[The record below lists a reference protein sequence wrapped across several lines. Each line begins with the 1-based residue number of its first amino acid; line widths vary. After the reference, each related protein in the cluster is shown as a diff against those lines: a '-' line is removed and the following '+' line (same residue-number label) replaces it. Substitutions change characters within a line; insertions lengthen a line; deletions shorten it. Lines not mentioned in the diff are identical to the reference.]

1 MSTAAATIHHRTCN
15 LCEAMCGLVIEHDG
29 SQVLSIKG
37 DKDDPFS
44 RGHICPKAVALKDLQ
59 EDPDRLRQPIKK
71 VDGQWRELSWPD
83 ALDEVAERLKSV
95 QEQHGRDAVGVYLGN
110 PNVHNTGSM
119 LFSRELLHALNTK
132 NRFSATS
139 VDQLPH
145 HLIAYKLFG
154 HQLKIP
160 VPDIDNS
167 DYFLVIG
174 ANPMASNG
182 SIMTVPDVRHRL
194 KAIKDGGGKLV
205 VVDPRRSETA
215 DVASEHLFI
224 RPGSDALLLAAM
236 IHCLYADDRIVRHR
250 LHAQMD
256 GLEELEPLF
265 RNFSPEAVADA
276 TGING
281 SEIRRLVDE
290 FCAAERPVAYG
301 RMGVSVQPFGTLS
314 QYLIMLL
321 NILRGR
327 LDEPGGLMFT
337 TPAVDTLAVTG
348 PGRFDQSRSRVRNL
362 PAFSGEYPVAALAEE
377 ILTPG
382 EGQIRAMV
390 TVAGNPVLSTPNG
403 KQLDK
408 AFSDLDFMVCID
420 FYLNETS
427 RHADIILPPVSP
439 LEREHYD
446 VIFHLLAVRNSSR
459 YADAL
464 FPKPDGAYHDW
475 EIFQA
480 LADRL
485 APPSG
490 LMGKV
495 SHRAKRLLTPKRT
508 VDQLL
513 KRGPYK
519 LSIKKLLKAPHG
531 IDLGA
536 LQSQLPATLMHRNKR
551 IHLEPAF
558 FLSDL
563 GRLQES
569 LAAHDN
575 DDDTMLLIGRR
586 HVRSNN
592 SWLHNS
598 HRLVKGK
605 ARCTA
610 QLNPRDAARL
620 GASDG
625 QNIRITS
632 RVGSIVIPVELTD
645 ALMPGV
651 ISVPHGWGHQ
661 REGVKLEIAGQHA
674 GVSVNDLTDELELD
688 ALSGNAA
695 LNALP
700 VQLSLAG

>member
-1 MSTAAATIHHRTCN
+1 MSATANIHHRTCN

-29 SQVLSIKG
+29 AQVLSIKG

-59 EDPDRLRQPIKK
+59 EDPDRIRQPLKK
-71 VDGQWRELSWPD
+71 VDGEWQSISWPK
-83 ALDEVAERLKSV
+83 ALDEVADRLKET
-95 QEQHGRDAVGVYLGN
+95 QHRHGRDAVGVYLGN

-119 LFSRELLHALNTK
+119 LFSRELLHAIKTR

-160 VPDIDNS
+160 VPDIDRC

-194 KAIKDGGGKLV
+194 KAIKSDGGKLV

-215 DVASEHLFI
+215 DIASEHLFI

-236 IHCLYADDRIVRHR
+236 IHCLYADSKVADHR
-250 LHAQMD
+250 LHQHMD
-256 GLEELEPLF
+256 DIDSLADHF
-265 RNFSPEAVADA
+265 KDFSPEEVADA
-276 TGING
+276 TGITAAD
-281 SEIRRLVDE
+281 IRRLTEE
-290 FCAAERPVAYG
+290 FCAAERPVCYG

-348 PGRFDQSRSRVRNL
+348 PGRFDQSRSRVRDL

-377 ILTPG
+377 ILTGG

-403 KQLDK
+403 RQLDK
-408 AFSDLDFMVCID
+408 ALESLDFMVSID

-490 LMGKV
+490 LMGKL
-495 SHRAKRLLTPKRT
+495 SHRAKRFLTPRRT
-508 VDQLL
+508 LDHLL

-519 LSIKKLLKAPHG
+519 LSIKKLLDKPHG
-531 IDLGA
+531 IDLGP
-536 LQSQLPATLMHRNKR
+536 LQPQLPDTLMHADKR
-551 IHLEPAF
+551 IHLAPDF
-558 FLSDL
+558 FLADL
-563 GRLQES
+563 HRLRES
-569 LAAHDN
+569 LAGHDHN
-575 DDDTMLLIGRR
+575 DNSLLLIGRR
-586 HVRSNN
+586 HARSNN

-598 HRLVKGK
+598 QRLVKGK
-605 ARCTA
+605 SRCTA

-620 GASDG
+620 GLEDG
-625 QNIRITS
+625 QNVRITS
-632 RVGSIVIPVELTD
+632 RVGSIVIPAELTD

-651 ISVPHGWGHQ
+651 VSVPHGWGHQ
-661 REGVKLEIAGQHA
+661 REGVKLDIASQHA
-674 GVSVNDLTDELELD
+674 GVSVNDLTDELALD

-695 LNALP
+695 LNAVP
-700 VQLSLAG
+700 VHLSLAS